1 MVTTPELFAARL
13 LQAAADA
20 DRRADQLESK
30 WGERTVEE
38 MRRRA
43 PRDTGALADSIR
55 QVEPGGIA
63 IGADYWIF
71 VDRGT
76 SRMPPQEFVRPSVNA
91 QLPQI
96 RKEALEAGVDW
107 IS

>member
-13 LQAAADA
+13 LKAAADA
-20 DRRADQLESK
+20 DRRAKELQGK
-30 WGERTVEE
+30 WGERTAEE

-43 PRDTGALADSIR
+43 PRDTGRLADSIR
-55 QVEPGGIA
+55 QVEPGGIE
-63 IGADYWIF
+63 IGAHYWVF

-96 RKEALEAGVDW
+96 RKEALEAAVDW
-107 IS
+107 IT